1 MKKEILRSLR
11 RIITPTKETNSGTI
25 IEGIKSEIKI
35 NNHPWDFSNFPN
47 DGEKIE
53 GLILTNI
60 QPISFTNYGPIYH
73 SLDNVKEFGFEHP
86 EELSGYFVVYDK
98 ITDIASHYLGY
109 TSNYGQRGLEHSLSS
124 ISGEYAH
131 YVDFRKYGRCF
142 IRILAI
148 AKTET
153 YAKKI
158 EDKFIADFVKKVFKE
173 KFPTAH
179 IQNFSKKEIAEM
191 VSDKIYNKLLPDEI
205 YQ

>member
-1 MKKEILRSLR
+1 MKKEILRPLR

-148 AKTET
+148 AKTEP

-179 IQNFSKKEIAEM
+179 IQNFGKKEIAEM